1 MSLKSTPQNG
11 LSKEKDKTE
20 AMFDGIAGKYD
31 FLNHF
36 LSAGTDI
43 IWRKNA
49 IQLLGNHRPRKILDV
64 ATGTADLAIAASR
77 LNPEKI
83 TGIDLSD
90 KMLEIGQKKL
100 IQKNL
105 GDHIEL
111 IKGDA
116 ENLPFESNYFDAVIV
131 GFGVRNFENLEK
143 GLLEMKRVLK
153 EGGVVIILEFSNP
166 THFPIKQL
174 YHFYFKAI
182 LPSVGKLVSK
192 HRSAYSYL
200 PQSVLEFPDG
210 NDMIE
215 ILQRLGY
222 KHCQFKPQTMGIATI
237 YSGIK

>member
-192 HRSAYSYL
+192 HRSAYTYL
-200 PQSVLEFPDG
+200 PQSILEFPDG
-210 NDMIE
+210 NDMVD
-215 ILQRLGY
+215 ILQSLGY

-237 YSGIK
+237 YSAIK

>member
-1 MSLKSTPQNG
+1 MALKSTPQNG

-49 IQLLGNHRPRKILDV
+49 IRILGNHNPKNILDV
-64 ATGTADLAIAASR
+64 ATGTADLAIAASH

-83 TGIDLSD
+83 TGIDLSE

-111 IKGDA
+111 MKGDA
-116 ENLPFESNYFDAVIV
+116 ENLPFESNCFDAVIV
-131 GFGVRNFENLEK
+131 GFGVRNFENLDK

-153 EGGVVIILEFSNP
+153 EGGVLIILEFSNP

-182 LPSVGKLVSK
+182 LPTIGKLVSK

-210 NDMIE
+210 NDMVK
-215 ILQRLGY
+215 ILHDLGF
-222 KHCQFKPQTMGIATI
+222 KNCQFQPQTMGIATI